1 MNGLNLMQFAMNMLK
16 QNPNVARNPQAQ
28 TMLQVLQSGDAQKGQ
43 QIAQNLCQ
51 TYGITP
57 EEFLCSVLTLHL
69 PLPWHSLRPTRTSTS
84 STL

>member
-1 MNGLNLMQFAMNMLK
+1 MNGPNLMQFAMNMLK
-16 QNPNVARNPQAQ
+16 QNPNVSRNPQAQ

-57 EEFLCSVLTLHL
+57 EEAVNQATSFFHL
-69 PLPWHSLRPTRTSTS
+69 PR
-84 STL
+84 